1 MKVALVGQPNCG
13 KSTLFNRLT
22 GAHQHV
28 GNFPGVT
35 VEQKRGRL
43 RRHPDIEIVD
53 LPGLYSLFP
62 YSAEE
67 ALARDFLLDDPPDA
81 VIQVL
86 DATYPE
92 RHLYL
97 TLQLLEFGIPMV
109 LALNMMDEA
118 QASGRTYDLSL
129 LEERLGVPVLPLCAS
144 RGEGVEGLEEA
155 LLSLHRPIPRA
166 FFSGDTSLAFLLRET
181 GTLLSR
187 AAEEAN
193 LPFPYLVSCA
203 IMGEE
208 SVLHRLSLQ
217 KEEQAR
223 LQSLLT
229 GLEDPVLSLVQ
240 ARYDAVERLCAG
252 VTASPESSGQNART
266 MRADRLLTHRLLSV
280 PLFFV
285 VLFAVFFLTF
295 RVFGAFLQSL
305 LALLLSAASS
315 WVRQTLETI
324 GTSEV
329 LTLLLTDG
337 ILAGVG
343 GVLLFLPTILVLF
356 FFLSLLEDSGYLA
369 RVAFLLDRPM
379 RRLGLSGRALVPIL
393 LGFGCSVPAIMATR
407 TLSSR
412 REKTLAILLLPFVAC
427 SAKIPLLT
435 LVCSAFFAKD
445 APFVLFALYLFSV
458 ITGLLSTAF
467 LSKRVLPGGSGAF
480 LLELP
485 PYRLPSPATVLLH
498 MWEKAKEF
506 VKKAFTVLLLA
517 TIAIWFL
524 RSFDSSLHL
533 VLQNE
538 SLLAS
543 IAKGFALLLSPL
555 GIGDW
560 RLAAALLSGLSAKEA
575 VVSTLSVLFGAGEGD
590 LAAVLKNS
598 GVLPD
603 ISAALAFLV
612 FFLLYLPCFAALST
626 ISRELGKKRY
636 ALAAFAYQLA
646 VAWLL
651 AFAVYRVSMLFLIR

>member
-1 MKVALVGQPNCG
+1 MRVALVGQPNCG

-22 GAHQHV
+22 GSHQHV

-43 RRHPDIEIVD
+43 RGHPDVEIAD

-86 DATYPE
+86 DATSPE

-97 TLQLLEFGIPMV
+97 TLQLLELGLPVV

-118 QASGRTYDLSL
+118 QASGRGYDLPL
-129 LEERLGVPVLPLCAS
+129 LAERLGVPVLPLCAS
-144 RGEGVEGLEEA
+144 RGEGVDALEETLLA
-155 LLSLHRPIPRA
+155 LHPSRPRTFLP
-166 FFSGDTSLAFLLRET
+166 GGTPLACIFREI
-181 GTLLSR
+181 GALLSR
-187 AAEEAN
+187 AAGEAN
-193 LPFPYLVSCA
+193 LPLPYLVSCVV
-203 IMGEE
+203 MGEE
-208 SVLHRLSLQ
+208 SVLCRLSLHG
-217 KEEQAR
+217 EEQER
-223 LQSLLT
+223 LQALLE
-229 GLEDPVLSLVQ
+229 GCNDPVITLIR
-240 ARYDAVERLCAG
+240 ARYDAVERLCNG
-252 VTASPESSGQNART
+252 VTASSSSSPQNTRT
-266 MRADRLLTHRLLSV
+266 QRADRLLTHRLLSV

-295 RVFGAFLQSL
+295 RVFGAFLQDVL
-305 LALLLSAASS
+305 ELLLVAASDGL
-315 WVRQTLETI
+315 RQTLEAL
-324 GTSEV
+324 GTSKV
-329 LTLLLTDG
+329 LTELLSDG

-343 GVLLFLPTILVLF
+343 SVLLFLPMILVLF

-393 LGFGCSVPAIMATR
+393 LGFGCSVPAILATR

-412 REKTLAILLLPFVAC
+412 REKTLAILLLPFIAC

-435 LVCSAFFAKD
+435 LVCGAFFPKE

-458 ITGLLSTAF
+458 LAGLLSTAF
-467 LSKRVLPGGSGAF
+467 LSKRVLPGFSGAF

-498 MWEKAKEF
+498 MWEKAKDF

-517 TIAIWFL
+517 TIAVWFL
-524 RSFDSSLHL
+524 RSFDTSLHFA
-533 VLQNE
+533 QQDE
-538 SLLAS
+538 SLLAHT
-543 IAKGFALLLSPL
+543 AKGFALLLSPL

-575 VVSTLSVLFGAGEGD
+575 VVSTLSVLFGTGEGD
-590 LAAVLKNS
+590 LAAVLKSS
-598 GVLPD
+598 GVLPGVP
-603 ISAALAFLV
+603 AALAFLV

-636 ALAAFAYQLA
+636 ALAAFAYQFA

-651 AFAVYRVSMLFLIR
+651 AFAVYRVSMLVW

>member
-1 MKVALVGQPNCG
+1 MTVALVGLPNCG

-22 GAHQHV
+22 GAHQHI

-43 RRHPDIEIVD
+43 RGHPEVEIAD

-67 ALARDFLLDDPPDA
+67 ALTRDFLLDDPPDA
-81 VIQVL
+81 IIQIA
-86 DATYPE
+86 DATVPE

-97 TLQLLEFGIPMV
+97 TLQLMELGLPLV
-109 LALNMMDEA
+109 LALNLMDEA
-118 QASGRTYDLSL
+118 QASGRTYDLRL

-144 RGEGVEGLEEA
+144 RGEGVTELGDA
-155 LLSLHRPIPRA
+155 LLSLRPAHPRVCLPDDA
-166 FFSGDTSLAFLLRET
+166 FYGEIGS
-181 GTLLSR
+181 LLSR
-187 AAEEAN
+187 GAEKAN
-193 LPFPYLVSCA
+193 LPLTYLVSCA
-203 IMGEE
+203 VMGEE
-208 SVLHRLSLQ
+208 SVLCRLPLKTEERTRLASLIKSR
-217 KEEQAR
+217 KEDSVAA
-223 LQSLLT
+223 
-229 GLEDPVLSLVQ
+229 LVQ
-240 ARYDAVERLCAG
+240 ARYDAVDALCKG
-252 VTASPESSGQNART
+252 VTSPPDDSPQQTRT
-266 MRADRLLTHRLLSV
+266 RRADRLLTHRFLSV
-280 PLFFV
+280 PLFFA
-285 VLFAVFFLTF
+285 VLFSVFFLTF
-295 RVFGAFLQSL
+295 RVFGAFLQAVL
-305 LALLLSAASS
+305 ELLLSAATD
-315 WVRQTLETI
+315 WVRQTLE
-324 GTSEV
+324 GFGVSEV

-369 RVAFLLDRPM
+369 RVAFVLDRPM
-379 RRLGLSGRALVPIL
+379 RRLGLSGRALVPVL
-393 LGFGCSVPAIMATR
+393 LGFGCSVPAILATR

-412 REKTLAILLLPFVAC
+412 REKTLALLLLPFIAC

-435 LVCSAFFAKD
+435 LICAAFFPKE
-445 APFVLFALYLFSV
+445 APFLLLALYLFGV
-458 ITGLLSTAF
+458 LAGLLSTAF
-467 LSKRVLPGGSGAF
+467 LSRRVLPGESGAF

-485 PYRLPSPATVLLH
+485 PYRLPSPATVFLH

-524 RSFDSSLHL
+524 RSFDLSLRL
-533 VLQNE
+533 VPQEE
-538 SLLAS
+538 SLLADC
-543 IAKGFALLLSPL
+543 AKVLAVLLAPL

-590 LAAVLKNS
+590 LAGILRTS
-598 GVLPD
+598 GALPD
-603 ISAALAFLV
+603 VPASLAFLV
-612 FFLLYLPCFAALST
+612 FFLLYLPCFAAMSAIT
-626 ISRELGKKRY
+626 REFGKRRY
-636 ALAAFAYQLA
+636 AFAAFAYQTA

-651 AFAVYRVSMLFLIR
+651 AFLVYRIALLFV